1 MKRKINTEGIVKD
14 TSLAVPA
21 VTDAEV
27 PSYVYGPGY
36 RLDLG
41 KSSDI
46 LSELGRELV
55 EQGKVNFTPL
65 FEKKYPSLNL
75 AVRPPALG
83 FFTRREY
90 PADSKRAKT
99 LSKFSKGDTSF
110 IADKDFERYEKE
122 NLLDLIQKP
131 QILYNVNRFENK
143 EDNLEVLNHEL
154 RHAALNYLRDKYS
167 KRLPDELYLPQ
178 TGVKGDPKNL
188 LNLRMGRNFEETLM
202 DYIDFVRHQ
211 NAKKMFE
218 EEGYQDIT
226 DATAFQEQTQK
237 VMEKLGPERIKKY
250 KKVYSTLSKIAEQ
263 ELRNLENIQKKEYD
277 DEEELRDA
285 SKDDLAPKSFMQ
297 KMLGIFKSQGGLM
310 TDTNIPSWLAR
321 ALNPDTPM
329 TDDNETMKT
338 IDVEMDGKMYL
349 VPTIRMGEDGKLY
362 KLTDKEAVDKA
373 KELGDA
379 LLVPEGLNPTEF
391 SKALSNIVP
400 QRKARGGEIMARPM
414 TEAQAAPQGN
424 APKAG
429 NPAALMQPP
438 PVPKPS
444 TAPGADPRDEAIQ
457 LVMQQS
463 QKKDLAPTADGTGE
477 PMNLTNITP
486 LAQQPQMPA
495 PQQPELGSAEMPMMA
510 KRGGT
515 KEDKEGM
522 SVVIG
527 LGSSPMPA
535 YEEASMGTPKD
546 PPPGATA
553 DEVADDQHVLMSEG
567 ELVVPANVVRYHG
580 LGTYEGLRR
589 EALMGLAEMEK
600 SGQINY
606 DTGVKKAQAGLMLQ
620 PFQPKSSQD
629 PLIND
634 PYQTGNMP
642 AGNMFR
648 YPPIGINPPM
658 PGLAYTPV
666 VNPNLP
672 IVATNVGSYLEN
684 INPKEEDKD
693 KDGVE
698 EVEAPKVV
706 TTPAALVKPDPRDDS
721 TSPQSMAQ
729 ARADMDKSYDMA
741 VAKAV
746 AAGMTTDEEILNFI
760 KEGKHMTGGFLQSIS
775 KALFNNIK
783 RPDGTRPVDAAINRF
798 RRSGSKQY
806 TLDRSKKDPD
816 EVKVIDEDSFPGEEV
831 NAQTQ
836 QILAQQAEEPYTPYR
851 DEDYGAPIKP
861 KPQEPTVVKN
871 VLGRDR
877 DEPMGTT
884 IRTEKDAPR
893 GVTITTDDTKTN
905 ESGQR
910 GVITS
915 VQAGTKEDKEPAKS
929 CVIATHGVANG
940 GFSPMEKAKA
950 EIWCERTYHGKWYG
964 EAFRRGYRYLASKH
978 VEQDTAS
985 QFYQEFKDF
994 VAFGRGLKKGLKL
1007 RLNYYFRT
1015 VQFFITGLF
1024 VSKDI

>member
-1 MKRKINTEGIVKD
+1 MAN
-14 TSLAVPA
+14 
-21 VTDAEV
+21 
-27 PSYVYGPGY
+27 
-36 RLDLG
+36 
-41 KSSDI
+41 
-46 LSELGRELV
+46 
-55 EQGKVNFTPL
+55 
-65 FEKKYPSLNL
+65 
-75 AVRPPALG
+75 
-83 FFTRREY
+83 
-90 PADSKRAKT
+90 
-99 LSKFSKGDTSF
+99 
-110 IADKDFERYEKE
+110 DK
-122 NLLDLIQKP
+122 L
-131 QILYNVNRFENK
+131 
-143 EDNLEVLNHEL
+143 
-154 RHAALNYLRDKYS
+154 
-167 KRLPDELYLPQ
+167 
-178 TGVKGDPKNL
+178 
-188 LNLRMGRNFEETLM
+188 
-202 DYIDFVRHQ
+202 
-211 NAKKMFE
+211 
-218 EEGYQDIT
+218 
-226 DATAFQEQTQK
+226 
-237 VMEKLGPERIKKY
+237 
-250 KKVYSTLSKIAEQ
+250 
-263 ELRNLENIQKKEYD
+263 
-277 DEEELRDA
+277 
-285 SKDDLAPKSFMQ
+285 
-297 KMLGIFKSQGGLM
+297 
-310 TDTNIPSWLAR
+310 PSWLKR
-321 ALNPDTPM
+321 SLDPTTPM
-329 TDDNETMKT
+329 TDDNETMRT
-338 IDVEMDGKMYL
+338 IDVEIDGKMYL
-349 VPTIRMGEDGKLY
+349 IPTIRMGEDGKLY
-362 KLTDKEAVDKA
+362 KLKDKEAIKKA

-379 LLVPEGLNPTEF
+379 LLVPEGIDPTEF
-391 SKALSNIVP
+391 SKTLSDIVP
-400 QRKARGGEIMARPM
+400 QRKARGGEIMANPM

-429 NPAALMQPP
+429 NPATLMKPP

-486 LAQQPQMPA
+486 LAQQPPEASMPQMP
-495 PQQPELGSAEMPMMA
+495 MPMPM

-515 KEDKEGM
+515 KEDKDGM
-522 SVVIG
+522 SVIIG

-606 DTGVKKAQAGLMLQ
+606 DTGIKKAQRGLASIQ
-620 PFQPKSSQD
+620 PQPDSD
-629 PLIND
+629 GNLVVPDNELPGINF
-634 PYQTGNMP
+634 PE
-642 AGNMFR
+642 
-648 YPPIGINPPM
+648 IGIPPFYGM
-658 PGLAYTPV
+658 PPYYGMPPSGLGYTPV
-666 VNPNLP
+666 TNPNLP
-672 IVATNVGSYLEN
+672 IVAPNVGEYKDI
-684 INPKEEDKD
+684 INPPTDD
-693 KDGVE
+693 DADDG
-698 EVEAPKVV
+698 APKPPEVV
-706 TTPAALVKPDPRDDS
+706 TTPDALIEPPKPDPRDDA

-729 ARADMDKSYDMA
+729 ARADMDKSYDKA
-741 VAKAV
+741 VAKAI

-775 KALFNNIK
+775 KALFNNIE

-798 RRSGSKQY
+798 RRSDSKQY
-806 TLDRSKKDPD
+806 TLDRSKKDPVSD
-816 EVKVIDEDSFPGEEV
+816 TGSFEEFTELQPSV
-831 NAQTQ
+831 NNQTQ
-836 QILAQQAEEPYTPYR
+836 QMLNQDDSETKV
-851 DEDYGAPIKP
+851 KP
-861 KPQEPTVVKN
+861 KVEPERKEPTVVRN
-871 VLGRDR
+871 VLGRD
-877 DEPMGTT
+877 DKEPRGTT
-884 IRTEKDAPR
+884 IKTGKDAPR
-893 GVTITTDDTKTN
+893 GVTITTDDTRTN

>member
-1 MKRKINTEGIVKD
+1 MAN
-14 TSLAVPA
+14 
-21 VTDAEV
+21 
-27 PSYVYGPGY
+27 
-36 RLDLG
+36 
-41 KSSDI
+41 
-46 LSELGRELV
+46 
-55 EQGKVNFTPL
+55 
-65 FEKKYPSLNL
+65 
-75 AVRPPALG
+75 
-83 FFTRREY
+83 
-90 PADSKRAKT
+90 
-99 LSKFSKGDTSF
+99 
-110 IADKDFERYEKE
+110 DK
-122 NLLDLIQKP
+122 L
-131 QILYNVNRFENK
+131 
-143 EDNLEVLNHEL
+143 
-154 RHAALNYLRDKYS
+154 
-167 KRLPDELYLPQ
+167 
-178 TGVKGDPKNL
+178 
-188 LNLRMGRNFEETLM
+188 
-202 DYIDFVRHQ
+202 
-211 NAKKMFE
+211 
-218 EEGYQDIT
+218 
-226 DATAFQEQTQK
+226 
-237 VMEKLGPERIKKY
+237 
-250 KKVYSTLSKIAEQ
+250 
-263 ELRNLENIQKKEYD
+263 
-277 DEEELRDA
+277 
-285 SKDDLAPKSFMQ
+285 
-297 KMLGIFKSQGGLM
+297 
-310 TDTNIPSWLAR
+310 PSWLKR
-321 ALNPDTPM
+321 AFDPSTPM
-329 TDDNETMKT
+329 TDDNETMRT
-338 IDVEMDGKMYL
+338 IDVEIDGKMYL

-362 KLTDKEAVDKA
+362 KLKDKEAIKKA
-373 KELGDA
+373 EELGDA
-379 LLVPEGLNPTEF
+379 LLVPEGLDPTAF
-391 SKALSNIVP
+391 SKALSDIVP
-400 QRKARGGEIMARPM
+400 QRKARGGEIMANPM

-429 NPAALMQPP
+429 NPATLMKPP

-515 KEDKEGM
+515 KENKEGM

-606 DTGVKKAQAGLMLQ
+606 DTGVKKAQAGLMVT
-620 PFQPKSSQD
+620 
-629 PLIND
+629 D
-634 PYQTGNMP
+634 PYQTGNVP

-658 PGLAYTPV
+658 PGLAYTPI

-672 IVATNVGSYLEN
+672 IVATNVGSYVDN
-684 INPKEEDKD
+684 INPKEEAKD

-698 EVEAPKVV
+698 EIEAPKVV

-729 ARADMDKSYDMA
+729 ARADMDKSYDTA

-775 KALFNNIK
+775 KALFNNAK
-783 RPDGTRPVDAAINRF
+783 RPDGTRPVDAAINRYF
-798 RRSGSKQY
+798 KGKKRDYVPY
-806 TLDRSKKDPD
+806 TKKEIDSMDQEVGGDVTTTKVTD
-816 EVKVIDEDSFPGEEV
+816 EGSFPGEEV
-831 NAQTQ
+831 DAQTQ

-893 GVTITTDDTKTN
+893 GVTITTDDTRTN